1 MFNGSR
7 SQHLQTQMLYLGGL
21 IGPMASQTLI
31 AMVPDMA
38 VTFGKTVQEASFV
51 VTLYMIPF
59 ASLMLFSSALV
70 RYTAPH
76 TVIKWAYALTFI
88 GSLICFLAPT
98 WTMFLSGVLV
108 MSVSNAFT
116 LPILQIILRNTVPA
130 GQLGQALGRYFA
142 MQSLGNCAGPLVA
155 GAASIVN
162 WKLMHVAV
170 MALAGLMVVVG
181 VPASQRIP
189 KSSVKEKV
197 AWGTMIIHILTVL
210 AVGVSIIGMTTVL
223 TIHLQSVFGMP
234 ASTRGLVIMVGGLAA
249 FFFAPKIGASVDRY
263 GALKILTAC
272 AVTGAIAVASMAH
285 LPWAVGIAVLWGIA
299 MTSAQGLQTTVSY
312 SVLRTPG
319 GAGFNAVVLSA
330 RFFGL
335 ALTPLLILPIY
346 LSSVTLGFTV
356 PALVLMVALALQW
369 GANKRAK

>member
-130 GQLGQALGRYFA
+130 GQLGQALGHYFA
-142 MQSLGNCAGPLVA
+142 MQ
-155 GAASIVN
+155 
-162 WKLMHVAV
+162 
-170 MALAGLMVVVG
+170 
-181 VPASQRIP
+181 
-189 KSSVKEKV
+189 
-197 AWGTMIIHILTVL
+197 
-210 AVGVSIIGMTTVL
+210 
-223 TIHLQSVFGMP
+223 
-234 ASTRGLVIMVGGLAA
+234 
-249 FFFAPKIGASVDRY
+249 
-263 GALKILTAC
+263 
-272 AVTGAIAVASMAH
+272 
-285 LPWAVGIAVLWGIA
+285 
-299 MTSAQGLQTTVSY
+299 
-312 SVLRTPG
+312 
-319 GAGFNAVVLSA
+319 
-330 RFFGL
+330 
-335 ALTPLLILPIY
+335 
-346 LSSVTLGFTV
+346 
-356 PALVLMVALALQW
+356 
-369 GANKRAK
+369 